1 MGRHTVKRCVA
12 VRVASLTLAI
22 AGVSHA
28 QSETPPEATNESA
41 ASGDESTAADE
52 QPTAETAPAP
62 EPGLATPPAP
72 ALTAP
77 AAPAAE
83 PPTNAELTEAATR
96 EAEARELFILGDR
109 LYAEGDY
116 EAALRA
122 FERAY
127 AISGRPALRYN
138 MANAHERLGQ
148 YREALIALVDYLPH
162 VKGENAEVVQR
173 RILQLDARTD
183 EVNATNAWGYG
194 LLGAGIASL
203 GVGGYFGIKALSL
216 RNDINALCG
225 DGPCPES
232 IQPLMTD
239 NDNATLASDIM
250 LAAGVVATGLG
261 VYFVVSSDDEESS
274 MVEGLQYSA
283 LPGGGEVS
291 IIGTF

>member
-1 MGRHTVKRCVA
+1 VKRSVA
-12 VRVASLTLAI
+12 IRVASLTLAI

-28 QSETPPEATNESA
+28 QSETPTEATSESA
-41 ASGDESTAADE
+41 ASGDESTAANE
-52 QPTAETAPAP
+52 HPAAEATPVLEPGLSAPPAAAVTAPAP
-62 EPGLATPPAP
+62 EPEPATD
-72 ALTAP
+72 
-77 AAPAAE
+77 
-83 PPTNAELTEAATR
+83 AELAKAAAA

-148 YREALIALVDYLPH
+148 YREALVALVDYLPH

-216 RNDINALCG
+216 QNDINALCG
-225 DGPCPES
+225 DGPCPDS
-232 IQPLMTD
+232 VQPLVND
-239 NDNATLASDIM
+239 NDNAALAADIM

-261 VYFVVSSDDEESS
+261 VYFVVSSDSEESS
-274 MVEGLQYSA
+274 IVEGVQYSV